1 MKLVETVM
9 AKRKRQ
15 TGITTG
21 NRKKLAK
28 TEGFH
33 VGDFVWA
40 KLPSLSSFLWPVQID
55 TICDEYMYE
64 VYCKADNAM

>member
-9 AKRKRQ
+9 AKRKRH
-15 TGITTG
+15 TGITAG

-40 KLPSLSSFLWPVQID
+40 KLPSLTQ
-55 TICDEYMYE
+55 DENSPFSQL
-64 VYCKADNAM
+64 KHF